1 MGTSIQTGLRTL
13 EHRPKV
19 SGAILALADQP
30 YITAAVYRLLV
41 EQHLLTG
48 KKLIAASYAETAE
61 TVGVPVYFSRAS
73 FPLLRALSPEQGC
86 KGVILENAADC
97 LRIDCPQAEIDVDI
111 PED

>member
-19 SGAILALADQP
+19 SGAILALADHP

-41 EQHLLTG
+41 GQHLLTG
-48 KKLIAASYAETAE
+48 KKIIAASYAE